1 LDNDLEAFTGVNG
14 QMCAEEGNEA
24 VDGSDG
30 GAVWLICPAIADPTN
45 GAITLDAFI
54 DTIHKPNGLP
64 LDPALTE
71 NFFCLQFFGQF
82 CSNLTAAQVN
92 SAQTS
97 GAAAQTAAASA
108 PAASTN

>member
-1 LDNDLEAFTGVNG
+1 LNNDLEAFTGVNG

-30 GAVWLICPAIADPTN
+30 GAVWLICPAIPDATN

-54 DTIHKPNGLP
+54 DQIHKPNGLP
-64 LDPALTE
+64 LDPTLTE
-71 NFFCLQFFGQF
+71 NFYCLQFFGQF

-92 SAQTS
+92 SAQLQ
-97 GAAAQTAAASA
+97 GAAAQTAAASGSS
-108 PAASTN
+108 PSSN